1 MAEITIE
8 MAPEVRASDTFRPH
22 VERANEWLRENL
34 SDSDFPVRVQWTPVG
49 NREPEATIALT
60 LRDEFSANTRL
71 FRARN
76 FQERAEAEHDLNS
89 AVGVLLRHRT
99 HQLLKRLQTSLAEG
113 D

>member
-34 SDSDFPVRVQWTPVG
+34 SDSDFPARVEWTPLG
-49 NREPEATIALT
+49 NREGESMIALT

-71 FRARN
+71 FRLRN
-76 FQERAEAEHDLNS
+76 FQDRSDAEHDLNTS
-89 AVGVLLRHRT
+89 VRLLLRHRT
-99 HQLLKRLQTSLAEG
+99 HQLIKRLQASPAGGE
-113 D
+113 